1 MINHNH
7 NEITCNMT
15 RGGAHMK
22 QVMDE
27 AWSNAKSLKM
37 TMMPSLT
44 FAKNVNEQEQL
55 GELTLNFICKII
67 MKGVAKQ
74 P

>member
-1 MINHNH
+1 
-7 NEITCNMT
+7 
-15 RGGAHMK
+15 
-22 QVMDE
+22 
-27 AWSNAKSLKM
+27 M

-44 FAKNVNEQEQL
+44 LAKNVNEEEQL
-55 GELTLNFICKII
+55 GELTLNFICKTI